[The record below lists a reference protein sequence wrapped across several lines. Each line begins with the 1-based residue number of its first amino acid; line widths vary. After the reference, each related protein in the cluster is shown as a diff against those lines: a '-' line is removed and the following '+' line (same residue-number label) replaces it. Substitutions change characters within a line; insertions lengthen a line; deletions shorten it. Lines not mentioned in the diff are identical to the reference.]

1 MPNLNKWPSDSGRVS
16 RKGQCGAHLSNTERA
31 LLERGASPE
40 WGGGGSRERGTDS
53 AEHKGARRGKSQTIT
68 LMTQVRSVVRNTIK
82 KTHEVNYCVRMLEN
96 GGSTVRGGVI
106 APNKIPLTTIVA
118 YL

>member
-31 LLERGASPE
+31 LLERGAS
-40 WGGGGSRERGTDS
+40 RERGTDS

-68 LMTQVRSVVRNTIK
+68 LMTQVRSVVRNAIK
-82 KTHEVNYCVRMLEN
+82 KTHEVNDCVRMLEN